1 MKKIFKRI
9 FCAVISFALVT
20 IGTVAGI
27 FPATMPAKAETVLS
41 YEQTNVL
48 DDLTNATI
56 NGEKFSLQ
64 DYNFDARKDTQV
76 ISFVEYCYSFY
87 EDRQEN
93 YGLYVYVYNPK
104 GLVFETDS
112 SLNQIQFTCGN
123 STNVNYTKYPLL
135 FLNEGGKGLFFKF
148 KVGLADEEKQN
159 ILQTVSGSNRVY
171 RVSGIELLVKGDLNA
186 TEYAVATTY
195 HYSGYASGYGS
206 DETVE
211 NSLKCCASQEEV
223 LSLDVHPTQHRP
235 EGTNGKNDYTQDSL
249 HSVYFAVPNEVIE
262 RYGVMSA
269 VHATWL
275 NAVLMPALVTG
286 NQNAYN
292 AIVERLGENI
302 GKETEA
308 FDYGYLGGYVQGV
321 SGTTGAL
328 QSRTQAG
335 FSYNRDFKPNRQVY
349 GYPIETLYMLFNSG
363 DKVDSADTYTVSS
376 EEVIGQMKES
386 KVKYGGVI
394 INGKYSS
401 KIFESYDS
409 KFTEVNIRADEN
421 FTLTSEKISTSWW
434 DLLFKT
440 GGKTVS
446 KKFDG
451 IQAIY
456 PVKPSDMEGSAK
468 EVSDRLYISE
478 SDYKDFYNF
487 YNKNKDCT
495 TYLFRYQVSDYMAQ
509 EATLF
514 SRGSFLWIDTW
525 EKVDT
530 NAYFFQETVNLDFDV
545 IDVSFSSGVTET
557 VIPVVSSPID
567 VVPDATPPVYTQ
579 SDKKPNWWILLAL
592 ILGLI
597 LLWILSPILTP
608 IIKFLGW
615 LVCLPFKGI
624 KKLFR
629 RKDDDEN

>member
-1 MKKIFKRI
+1 MKKILKRI
-9 FCAVISFALVT
+9 FSAVISFALAVL
-20 IGTVAGI
+20 GVAVGVFPTA
-27 FPATMPAKAETVLS
+27 FPAHAETALS
-41 YEQTNVL
+41 YEQTSVM

-56 NGEKFSLQ
+56 DGKKFSVS
-64 DYNFDARKDTQV
+64 DYPADKSRQTQV
-76 ISFVEYCYSFY
+76 LSFVEYCYSA
-87 EDRQEN
+87 DTAKQGN
-93 YGLYVYVYNPK
+93 YGLFVYVYNPK
-104 GLVFETDS
+104 RLAIETGS
-112 SLNQIQFTCGN
+112 PLNAIQLSISN
-123 STNVNYTKYPLL
+123 ASYTKYPLT
-135 FLNEGGKGLFFKF
+135 FLNEDQDGLFYKC
-148 KVGLADEEKQN
+148 KVALTDEQKQA
-159 ILQTVSGSNRVY
+159 ILSTLDSENRVY
-171 RVSGIELLVKGDLNA
+171 RVSGIELLVQGNLNA

-195 HYSGYASGYGS
+195 HFSGYG
-206 DETVE
+206 EGYGE
-211 NSLKCCASQEEV
+211 GALKYSSEQAEV
-223 LSLDVHPTQHRP
+223 LSLKVHPTQYRP

-249 HSVYFAVPNEVIE
+249 HSVYFAVPNEMIKN
-262 RYGVMSA
+262 YGEMTA
-269 VHATWL
+269 IHATWL
-275 NAVLMPALVTG
+275 NAVLKPALVTG
-286 NQNAYN
+286 NQKAYN

-321 SGTTGAL
+321 SGTTGAM

-376 EEVIGQMKES
+376 EEVLGQMKES
-386 KVKYGGVI
+386 KSKFGGVI

-421 FTLTSEKISTSWW
+421 FFLTSETISTSWW
-434 DLLFKT
+434 DMLFKT
-440 GGKTVS
+440 SGKVVS
-446 KKFDG
+446 TTFDG

-456 PVKPSDMEGSAK
+456 PVQASDMEGNAE
-468 EVSDRLYISE
+468 EVSDRLYIAE
-478 SDYKDFYNF
+478 SDYDDFYAF
-487 YNKNKDCT
+487 YNKNKADKT
-495 TYLFRYQVSDYMAQ
+495 TYLFRYQVSDYISQ

-514 SRGSFLWIDTW
+514 SRGNFLWLDTW
-525 EKVDT
+525 EEVDS

-545 IDVSFSSGVTET
+545 IDVTFSNGETEM

-567 VVPDATPPVYTQ
+567 VIPEPTPPVHTKT
-579 SDKKPNWWILLAL
+579 DKEPNLWILLAV

-608 IIKFLGW
+608 IIKFLVW

-629 RKDDDEN
+629 GKDDDED